1 MTKAK
6 ARHILVETEAE
17 CLALKDKI
25 NSFEEFDQLAREH
38 SLCPSGR
45 VGGDLGIF
53 GPGKMVPEFDDVVF
67 NAETGEVQGPVPTQF
82 GYHLIWITDRK

>member
-25 NSFEEFDQLAREH
+25 NNFEEFDQLAREH
-38 SLCPSGR
+38 SMCPSGR

-67 NAETGEVQGPVPTQF
+67 NAEIGKIQGPVLTQF
-82 GYHLIWITDRK
+82 GYHLIWITARK

>member
-6 ARHILVETEAE
+6 ARHILVETETE
-17 CLALKDKI
+17 CLALKQQI
-25 NSFEEFDQLAREH
+25 NSFDDFDRLAREH

-53 GPGKMVPEFDDVVF
+53 GPGKMVPEFDQVVF
-67 NAETGEVQGPVPTQF
+67 NDAIGEVRGPVLTQF
-82 GYHLIWITDRK
+82 GYHLIWITNRK